1 MVSYG
6 IAINFIEIIMKEQ
19 MRLAFP
25 DANQYSSMMGKLS
38 QLTAIFTFFVTLL
51 STNILRKCK
60 WIVPAIVSPLMMFIG
75 GGLFFGLAVYSKN
88 GGTSI
93 LGIPVLI
100 AMCWLGIITDALIKS
115 TKYCLFD
122 SSKNLAYRPLDED
135 EKTKGQAAV
144 EVIGGRAGKAGASSI
159 NYVLTNVVAVGS
171 KISAHL
177 YTIIPIFAVTVIGW
191 IMAVFGL
198 NKQYTAKI
206 AKFEPEGK

>member
-1 MVSYG
+1 MQNEKKKKKVMEE
-6 IAINFIEIIMKEQ
+6 IELQLITSMK
-19 MRLAFP
+19 R
-25 DANQYSSMMGKLS
+25 
-38 QLTAIFTFFVTLL
+38 TLW
-51 STNILRKCK
+51 SHK
-60 WIVPAIVSPLMMFIG
+60 
-75 GGLFFGLAVYSKN
+75 
-88 GGTSI
+88 
-93 LGIPVLI
+93 
-100 AMCWLGIITDALIKS
+100 
-115 TKYCLFD
+115 
-122 SSKNLAYRPLDED
+122 ED